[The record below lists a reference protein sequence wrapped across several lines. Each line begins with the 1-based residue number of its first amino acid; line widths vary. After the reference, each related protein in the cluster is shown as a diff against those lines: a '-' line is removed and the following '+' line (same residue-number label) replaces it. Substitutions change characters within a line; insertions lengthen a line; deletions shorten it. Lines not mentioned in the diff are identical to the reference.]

1 MTHLKP
7 GDPAPDF
14 SAPDQNGNTLTLGDF
29 KGQKLVLFFY
39 PHDMTPTC
47 TVEACNLRDHY
58 AELQKAGYAIL
69 GVSEDSEAKH
79 QKFIAKHELPYPL
92 IADTEH
98 QLLQAYGV
106 WGEKKFMGK
115 IYDGTHRTT
124 FVIDEKGAIQ
134 QVITKVKSKIHAE
147 QILESVTA

>member
-1 MTHLKP
+1 MKSDALRRRAHLLKKTVD
-7 GDPAPDF
+7 G
-14 SAPDQNGNTLTLGDF
+14 LEE
-29 KGQKLVLFFY
+29 LVVGT
-39 PHDMTPTC
+39 D
-47 TVEACNLRDHY
+47 
-58 AELQKAGYAIL
+58 
-69 GVSEDSEAKH
+69 
-79 QKFIAKHELPYPL
+79 PL

-124 FVIDEKGAIQ
+124 FVIDENGAIE

-147 QILESVTA
+147 QILEGATA

>member
-1 MTHLKP
+1 MTHLNP
-7 GDPAPDF
+7 GDSAPDF
-14 SAPDQNGNTLTLGDF
+14 SAPDQNGNMLTLANF

-58 AELQKAGYAIL
+58 TELQNAGYNVV
-69 GVSEDSEAKH
+69 GVSEDSETKH
-79 QKFIAKHELPYPL
+79 QKFIAKHDLPYPL

-98 QLLQAYGV
+98 QLLESYGV

-124 FVIDEKGAIQ
+124 FVIDEEGLIE

-147 QILESVTA
+147 QILEGANA

>member
-58 AELQKAGYAIL
+58 AELQRPVRCTW
-69 GVSEDSEAKH
+69 VSEDSEAKH
-79 QKFIAKHELPYPL
+79 QKFIAKHELLPPHCRYRAP
-92 IADTEH
+92 TS
-98 QLLQAYGV
+98 QAYGV

-134 QVITKVKSKIHAE
+134 QVITKSKAKSTRNKFEGA
-147 QILESVTA
+147 TA